1 LREERVERDPVLCES
16 LNEDV
21 GFIMD
26 LNLGIKSYVSH
37 VLLHLLIPTHVL
49 YLIIEHI
56 LFRSSLLS
64 ISIVV
69 LILLAFVLVALWL
82 INYLI
87 PHFIVPHCSRIH
99 CLTCFLV
106 QIVMSSFLYLK
117 LPTGHC
123 LGQPDKV

>member
-1 LREERVERDPVLCES
+1 LSEKRVERNLVLCEP

-21 GFIMD
+21 GFFVD
-26 LNLGIKSYVSH
+26 PNLRIKSCVSC
-37 VLLHLLIPTHVL
+37 VLLHLLIPTPIF

-69 LILLAFVLVALWL
+69 LILLAFVLVGKLSNSA
-82 INYLI
+82 
-87 PHFIVPHCSRIH
+87 FIVLYCSRIH

-106 QIVMSSFLYLK
+106 QIVVRSFLYLK
-117 LPTGHC
+117 LLTRHC
-123 LGQPDKV
+123 LGQPDIF